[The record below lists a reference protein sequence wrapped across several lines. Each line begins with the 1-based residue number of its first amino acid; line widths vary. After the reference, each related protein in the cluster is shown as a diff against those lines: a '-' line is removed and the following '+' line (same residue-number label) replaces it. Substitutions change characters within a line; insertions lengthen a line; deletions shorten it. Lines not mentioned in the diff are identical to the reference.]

1 MKRRKALFA
10 GVAVAAGAAGLG
22 GALWRQRRAAAT
34 EALDVAVWSRTF
46 EQPNG
51 QALHLADL
59 RGKPLLLNFWAT
71 WCPPCLKEMPLLDR
85 FHRDQQANGWQVV
98 GLAIDN
104 KDAVSRFLSERPVT
118 YPIGLAG
125 FAGAELART
134 LGNMGGGLPFT
145 VIFHRSGALAEH
157 KLGLV
162 KPSDLADWTSRMR

>member
-1 MKRRKALFA
+1 MNRRKTLVA
-10 GVAVAAGAAGLG
+10 GIAVAAGATGLG
-22 GALWRQRRAAAT
+22 AALWRQRRSAAT
-34 EALDVAVWSRTF
+34 QALETAVWSRSF

-51 QALHLADL
+51 AALHLAAL

-71 WCPPCLKEMPLLDR
+71 WCPPCIKEMPLLDG

-104 KDAVSRFLSERPVT
+104 KDAVSRFLTQTPVA

-134 LGNMGGGLPFT
+134 LGNIGGGLPFT
-145 VIFHRSGALAEH
+145 VIFDRSGELAEH

-162 KPSDLADWTSRMR
+162 KPSDLAGWASRMR